1 LCAVRNDKCV
11 VGAHALVGCT
21 TGVCV
26 VRARTH
32 TSPLLPSRRGCKA
45 QVSGKTGTVTLSDMR
60 LRSLLRHTGTLGC
73 YERNG
78 TRTIQGMVGVPGRSA
93 VAIAPR
99 AMGRAK
105 NRQDHDE
112 QQHGALS
119 TSPQVQ
125 RRGSCKLLG
134 EMFFSDSVRDWWSTG
149 AARRRH
155 ACGCGVLVQSK
166 TWQVRRWIAFKPLS
180 ALEGEHPPPEHGP

>member
-1 LCAVRNDKCV
+1 VCSVHIVAGSQQFCDQEVRSSLACV
-11 VGAHALVGCT
+11 LFGTTSVWWVHDRRVCRASAHP
-21 TGVCV
+21 
-26 VRARTH
+26 H
-32 TSPLLPSRRGCKA
+32 TSPLPPSRRGCK
-45 QVSGKTGTVTLSDMR
+45 QTGTVTLSDR
-60 LRSLLRHTGTLGC
+60 LRSLLRQAGALGC
-73 YERNG
+73 CERNG

-119 TSPQVQ
+119 ESCPQVQ

-134 EMFFSDSVRDWWSTG
+134 EMFFSASVRDWWSTELRG
-149 AARRRH
+149 RH
-155 ACGCGVLVQSK
+155 ARGCGVLVQPK
-166 TWQVRRWIAFKPLS
+166 TWQVRR
-180 ALEGEHPPPEHGP
+180 